1 VDLVEE
7 LLPNMRRVSAAE
19 RDLRELGLLWSTIEA
34 SSAIGCPREA
44 QTILPT
50 LAETRD
56 RFADLQQRLVRQL
69 GQEGLAELAGELG
82 SAAQCG
88 IDILVRNLFERTAD
102 VGFLAT
108 DEVLCSFCAA
118 PASEQAAQRSE
129 MQRRLAEYRAKYTV
143 YDDIIVLNREG
154 QVLVRLDDSAEL
166 QTCRDPLLAEAL
178 ARPGYV
184 EYYGVSTLAPGGAG
198 SGTRPDAASD
208 KVLLY
213 AHRIEQPAGRLQGV
227 LVLRFRLADE
237 LTRIFEDLASSGRSP
252 SLLMLDAQQRVVASN
267 DTAHVPLGARLQ
279 MPQATD
285 GHRLALLN
293 FAGREYLAVQCP
305 TRGYQGYGGPG
316 WSGLAMV
323 SLTTAFRQH
332 NDNAGLPLGVALDN
346 DELRQVQVEVD
357 AINRNL
363 RRVVWN
369 GRLLANARGELGS
382 GQLQLKAVL
391 QQINSTGG
399 RMRARAGAA
408 IQDLYRS
415 SLGRAQ
421 QQADELARLAADIM
435 DRNLYERANDCRWW
449 ALAPVLAQGLAGS
462 ADTASTQRMNA
473 VLAHIN
479 DLYTVYTRLIAF
491 DVKGRIRAL
500 THDSETQPLQGQ
512 AVPAHW
518 LQGVMT
524 LTDSQRYAV
533 TPFEACAAT
542 DGMPTYVYLAAVRA
556 GSAVVGGVAIVFH
569 AEREFKAMVCD
580 VLDGR
585 AGLAAFVDTDGRVI
599 ACSDDSLVVG
609 EKLPFAAER
618 GIVAHLGA
626 HHAVAVV
633 EAKGYREFKQEDGY
647 RNGVRAVIALRL
659 GRLERRKRALYDVE
673 LRAAATPSAAVG
685 KPDAPA
691 AQGRTRELAM
701 FQVGTARYA
710 VPVEAVMEALPARGM
725 VRLVASSGPVVGLL
739 DVGEA
744 NGGRVLPVL
753 CARQIFGVSHSA
765 RSTDGVVLIL
775 VDPERPGQ
783 AACGLRVDDLN
794 SVLDVEDLHIQATP
808 PALRARCDWLAA
820 VVRLQTVS
828 TPREEVLAQ
837 LVEAHALLAR
847 AGRPQLAASSMAS
860 LGAGVAAG

>member
-1 VDLVEE
+1 MDLVEE
-7 LLPNMRRVSAAE
+7 LLPNMRRVIAAE

-108 DEVLCSFCAA
+108 DELLCRFCAA
-118 PASEQAAQRSE
+118 PASEQTAQRGE

-143 YDDIIVLNREG
+143 YDDIIVLDRAG
-154 QVLVRLDDSAEL
+154 RVLLRLDESSEL
-166 QTCRDPLLAEAL
+166 QACSEPLLAAAL

-184 EYYGVSTLAPGGAG
+184 EHFGYSLLAARDAELAAQQGA
-198 SGTRPDAASD
+198 AQA
-208 KVLLY
+208 KALLY
-213 AHRIEQPAGRLQGV
+213 AHRIEMPAGRVQGV

-237 LTRIFEDLASSGRSP
+237 LGRIFEDLASSEHRVA
-252 SLLMLDAQQRVVASN
+252 LVMLDEQQRVVASN
-267 DTAHVPLGARLQ
+267 DTAHVPLGARLR
-279 MPQATD
+279 MPHGEELD
-285 GHRLALLN
+285 EGHRLALLN

-323 SLTTAFRQH
+323 SLSTAFRQS
-332 NDNAGLPLGVALDN
+332 NDNAGLPMGVALDN
-346 DELRQVQVEVD
+346 EELRQVQNEVD

-408 IQDLYRS
+408 IHDLYRS

-449 ALAPVLAQGLAGS
+449 ALAPVLAQELAGS
-462 ADTASTQRMNA
+462 ASPAGTRRMNE
-473 VLAHIN
+473 VLGHIN
-479 DLYTVYTRLIAF
+479 GLYTVYTRLIAF
-491 DVKGRIRAL
+491 DAQGRIRAL
-500 THDSETQPLQGQ
+500 TNDDAAAPLQGQ
-512 AVPAHW
+512 AVPKHW
-518 LQGVMT
+518 LQAVQA

-533 TPFEACAAT
+533 TPFEACSAT
-542 DGMPTYVYLAAVRA
+542 AGMPTYVYLAAVRA
-556 GSAVVGGVAIVFH
+556 GGSIVGGVAIVFN
-569 AEREFKAMVCD
+569 AEREFKAMLCD

-599 ACSDDSLVVG
+599 AGSDDSLPVG
-609 EKLPFAAER
+609 EKLPFTVER
-618 GIVAHLGA
+618 GVVAHMGA
-626 HHAVAVV
+626 HHAVSVI

-647 RNGVRAVIALRL
+647 SNGVRAVVALRL
-659 GRLERRKRALYDVE
+659 GMLERRQRALYDTE
-673 LRAAATPSAAVG
+673 LSAVASSSAAASRPGAAAV
-685 KPDAPA
+685 
-691 AQGRTRELAM
+691 QGSTRELAL
-701 FQVGTARYA
+701 FQVGSARYA
-710 VPVEAVMEALPARGM
+710 VSVEAVLEALPARGM
-725 VRLVASSGPVVGLL
+725 LRLVASGGPVVGLL
-739 DVGEA
+739 DAGQA

-753 CARQIFGVSHSA
+753 CARRIFGVSHPA
-765 RSTDGVVLIL
+765 RETDGVVLIL
-775 VDPERPGQ
+775 SDPMQPGQ
-783 AACGLRVDDLN
+783 PACGLRVDDLN
-794 SVLDVEDLHIQATP
+794 SVLDVEEAHIQAVS
-808 PALRARCDWLAA
+808 AGLRQRTDWLAA
-820 VVRLQTVS
+820 LVRLQAVGS
-828 TPREEVLAQ
+828 QREEVLAQ
-837 LVEAHALLAR
+837 LVDTHALLAR
-847 AGRPQLAASSMAS
+847 AVPQQSFMQDELLLAASS
-860 LGAGVAAG
+860 